1 MKSLLLYICRNFG
14 NFLFWIFIFVLMIDP
29 TNSLLHKK
37 DIVFCIV
44 VAYNAMVYKPD
55 FSKIPYI
62 AIFLASVV
70 IPYLVA
76 TMSSAP
82 MDETEMLAV
91 FKSVAPLLL
100 LFWVREYDLVKLSY
114 GPVVLCCII
123 MSVVYIAMLV
133 EPMVESLVWTVMTTN
148 NDPVMMSRRT
158 ILGFEIFG
166 FYLKSFVSFL
176 FAVSYYLLVLMKGKK
191 ANLLTVV
198 SFLFILFA
206 FLISG
211 TRSTMLVPFFLFVVI
226 AFRVY
231 KNSKYMKY
239 VMMPLVYFLAIAFV
253 VVLVLAATE
262 EKEASNVVKFGH
274 LTSYWQLFDEHPIY
288 FLFGQGPGT
297 AFYSEG
303 FNQVVYKTEW
313 SYLELL
319 RCFGIFSLGIV
330 FVFFKPLVTFWK
342 QRNLDD
348 FTYCMFW
355 SYLSYLAIAGTN
367 PLIMSSTGMITLLM
381 AYSYEEKVKRLVRQ
395 REKERLLDV
404 EADKHAAEV

>member
-1 MKSLLLYICRNFG
+1 
-14 NFLFWIFIFVLMIDP
+14 
-29 TNSLLHKK
+29 
-37 DIVFCIV
+37 
-44 VAYNAMVYKPD
+44 
-55 FSKIPYI
+55 
-62 AIFLASVV
+62 
-70 IPYLVA
+70 
-76 TMSSAP
+76 
-82 MDETEMLAV
+82 
-91 FKSVAPLLL
+91 
-100 LFWVREYDLVKLSY
+100 
-114 GPVVLCCII
+114 
-123 MSVVYIAMLV
+123 
-133 EPMVESLVWTVMTTN
+133 
-148 NDPVMMSRRT
+148 
-158 ILGFEIFG
+158 
-166 FYLKSFVSFL
+166 
-176 FAVSYYLLVLMKGKK
+176 
-191 ANLLTVV
+191 
-198 SFLFILFA
+198 
-206 FLISG
+206 
-211 TRSTMLVPFFLFVVI
+211 
-226 AFRVY
+226 
-231 KNSKYMKY
+231 
-239 VMMPLVYFLAIAFV
+239 MMPLVYFLAIAFV

-274 LTSYWQLFDEHPIY
+274 LTSYWQLFDEHAIY

>member
-1 MKSLLLYICRNFG
+1 
-14 NFLFWIFIFVLMIDP
+14 
-29 TNSLLHKK
+29 
-37 DIVFCIV
+37 
-44 VAYNAMVYKPD
+44 
-55 FSKIPYI
+55 
-62 AIFLASVV
+62 
-70 IPYLVA
+70 
-76 TMSSAP
+76 
-82 MDETEMLAV
+82 
-91 FKSVAPLLL
+91 
-100 LFWVREYDLVKLSY
+100 
-114 GPVVLCCII
+114 
-123 MSVVYIAMLV
+123 
-133 EPMVESLVWTVMTTN
+133 
-148 NDPVMMSRRT
+148 
-158 ILGFEIFG
+158 
-166 FYLKSFVSFL
+166 
-176 FAVSYYLLVLMKGKK
+176 
-191 ANLLTVV
+191 
-198 SFLFILFA
+198 
-206 FLISG
+206 
-211 TRSTMLVPFFLFVVI
+211 
-226 AFRVY
+226 
-231 KNSKYMKY
+231 MKY